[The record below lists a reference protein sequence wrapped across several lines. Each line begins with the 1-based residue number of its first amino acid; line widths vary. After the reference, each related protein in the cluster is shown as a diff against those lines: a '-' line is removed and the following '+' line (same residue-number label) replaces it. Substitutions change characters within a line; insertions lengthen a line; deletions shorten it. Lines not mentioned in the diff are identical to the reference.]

1 MTGRFAI
8 AARLRRLLWR
18 LVLTSSG
25 GLSVQ
30 GVLPPGGCVVVA
42 NHSSHADTAA
52 LLASL
57 PAEARPVFVAAA
69 DYWGSNP
76 MRAWACRALGGGYEV
91 RRGGGGSAD
100 LAPLVDE
107 LRGGRTVVVFPEGT
121 RSRDGS
127 LQRFHSGAFRL
138 AAEAGVPVVPV
149 GLRGTSELLP
159 VHGDVHR
166 AAVQVRIGT
175 PMSMATAAD
184 GQVAVQTLTG
194 APVDEPDSGLRKRV
208 AAFASGGA
216 GLLLVAVWAFLEAM
230 VWPVVPELLL
240 VVLVLAAPAMWWRLT
255 VTALV
260 AGVLGGVVM
269 LGVAGAG
276 VDLPQPLVTDRMRES
291 AAADVGELGAPA
303 VHLQPF
309 SGIPFKV
316 YATAAGESDVDPLAF
331 AAHSSIARG
340 GRFVLV
346 VAVAA
351 IAATA
356 ARRWRRYYP
365 LAVAAVVSGF
375 ALGLARVVGAW
386 TQV

>member
-1 MTGRFAI
+1 MTGRVAI

-18 LVLTSSG
+18 VVLTSSG
-25 GLSVQ
+25 GLSVH
-30 GVLPPGGCVVVA
+30 GELPRGGCVVVA

-57 PAEARPVFVAAA
+57 PADARPVFVAAA

-166 AAVQVRIGT
+166 AAVQVRIGD
-175 PMSMATAAD
+175 PMSMATAND
-184 GQVAVQTLTG
+184 GHLAVQTLTS
-194 APVDEPDSGLRKRV
+194 APVDRPDSELRRRI
-208 AAFASGGA
+208 AAFACGGA
-216 GLLLVAVWAFLEAM
+216 GLLLVAVWAFLEAI
-230 VWPVVPELLL
+230 VWPIVPELLL

-255 VTALV
+255 ATAL
-260 AGVLGGVVM
+260 ASGVLGGVLM

-276 VDLPQPLVTDRMRES
+276 VELPQPLVTDRMRVT
-291 AAADVGELGAPA
+291 AAADVGEVGAAA
-303 VHLQPF
+303 VYRQPF
-309 SGIPFKV
+309 SGIPFKA
-316 YATAAGESDVDPLAF
+316 YATAAGEADVAPLAF

-340 GRFVLV
+340 GRFVLAV
-346 VAVAA
+346 LVAA

-356 ARRWRRYYP
+356 ARQWRRYYP
-365 LAVAAVVSGF
+365 LVVAAVGCGF
-375 ALGLARVVGAW
+375 ALGLARVVTAW
-386 TQV
+386 NQA

>member
-30 GVLPPGGCVVVA
+30 GVLPRGGCVVVA

-52 LLASL
+52 LLACL

-386 TQV
+386 TQA

>member
-1 MTGRFAI
+1 
-8 AARLRRLLWR
+8 
-18 LVLTSSG
+18 
-25 GLSVQ
+25 
-30 GVLPPGGCVVVA
+30 
-42 NHSSHADTAA
+42 
-52 LLASL
+52 
-57 PAEARPVFVAAA
+57 
-69 DYWGSNP
+69 
-76 MRAWACRALGGGYEV
+76 
-91 RRGGGGSAD
+91 
-100 LAPLVDE
+100 
-107 LRGGRTVVVFPEGT
+107 
-121 RSRDGS
+121 
-127 LQRFHSGAFRL
+127 
-138 AAEAGVPVVPV
+138 
-149 GLRGTSELLP
+149 
-159 VHGDVHR
+159 
-166 AAVQVRIGT
+166 
-175 PMSMATAAD
+175 MSMATAAD

-309 SGIPFKV
+309 SGIPLKV